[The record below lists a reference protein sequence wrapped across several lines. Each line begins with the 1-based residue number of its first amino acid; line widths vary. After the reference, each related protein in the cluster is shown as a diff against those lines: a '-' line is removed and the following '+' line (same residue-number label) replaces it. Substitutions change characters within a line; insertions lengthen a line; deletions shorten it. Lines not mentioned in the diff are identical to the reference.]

1 MDKRREAAMSYKVIN
16 VITAIDYIEEHLSE
30 KLDLDIVANAVHYS
44 KYHLHRT
51 FTTSVGLTMHDYI
64 SSKIIGIFKE
74 TNY

>member
-44 KYHLHRT
+44 KYHLHR
-51 FTTSVGLTMHDYI
+51 I
-64 SSKIIGIFKE
+64 NIGKNKNFILCS
-74 TNY
+74 